1 MNCVVHAD
9 GGNFCCLFLMSC
21 ITHQNWFELGLDWI
35 RMCGSIALLLTLSL
49 IMNGYHLFVY

>member
-1 MNCVVHAD
+1 MLMEGISAV
-9 GGNFCCLFLMSC
+9 LFLMSC